1 MYSTIFYYKCTW
13 IDLPWVDWGDRGPPV
28 VPVAAPAVP
37 ASSSSSATSASP
49 VSSGHYGFSSVPP
62 PPSPPLQ
69 KKGTFYSFPAHSFPI
84 KLERPK
90 MKKSIT
96 RPRPPFFPRNR
107 SRPPR
112 LQKEMTCPIIFLGP
126 RESRARDKDLFSRS
140 SESNPRFIR
149 ALCIPGKR
157 RLWFKMHHRR
167 LRLTAAKLQTQAFI
181 EKSLKSLL
189 HFSSFSISHVWETDS
204 LFLFARHSLTVVST

>member
-1 MYSTIFYYKCTW
+1 MYSTILIKSELTYLELTEVTE
-13 IDLPWVDWGDRGPPV
+13 DLLLSLLLLPP
-28 VPVAAPAVP
+28 
-37 ASSSSSATSASP
+37 
-49 VSSGHYGFSSVPP
+49 YPP
-62 PPSPPLQ
+62 PPPPPPPPLRPPSPLAIMVSRRRRPLSR
-69 KKGTFYSFPAHSFPI
+69 KKSTFSSSPAHSFPI

-157 RLWFKMHHRR
+157 RL
-167 LRLTAAKLQTQAFI
+167 
-181 EKSLKSLL
+181 
-189 HFSSFSISHVWETDS
+189 
-204 LFLFARHSLTVVST
+204 